1 MRTRTKIVGIA
12 TVLLA
17 GMTASAWAQ
26 GRGPMSGNPDAH
38 FAQLKLSSEQK
49 QKVQAFREAAMKQA
63 EPLRKEVQAKAAE
76 MKQLWLAD
84 KPDKTAIERKQT
96 EMEGI
101 HHKLRGI
108 WTDFHLQ
115 LHAVLTP
122 EQRAKWAEHMGG
134 GPGMG
139 MGGGRGMGRGGMHDG
154 GMGGGM
160 GGGCPCGDPDFTY
173 GGQ

>member
-1 MRTRTKIVGIA
+1 MRTRTKIVGI
-12 TVLLA
+12 TTLLLA
-17 GMTASAWAQ
+17 GMTAGAWAQ

-38 FAQLKLSSEQK
+38 FAQLKLSPEQK

-63 EPLRKEVQAKAAE
+63 EPVRKEMQAKAAE

-84 KPDKTAIERKQT
+84 KPDKNAIERKQV
-96 EMEGI
+96 EMEAIG
-101 HHKLRGI
+101 HKLRGI

-134 GPGMG
+134 GSG
-139 MGGGRGMGRGGMHDG
+139 MGGGRGMGRGGMH
-154 GMGGGM
+154 GGGM
-160 GGGCPCGDPDFTY
+160 GGGCPCGDPDSP
-173 GGQ
+173 

>member
-38 FAQLKLSSEQK
+38 FAQLKLSPEQK

-63 EPLRKEVQAKAAE
+63 EPLRKEMQAKAAE

-84 KPDKTAIERKQT
+84 KPDKNAIERKQA
-96 EMEGI
+96 EMEAIG
-101 HHKLRGI
+101 HKLRGI

-139 MGGGRGMGRGGMHDG
+139 GGRGMGRGGMHGG

-160 GGGCPCGDPDFTY
+160 GGGCPCGDPDFPY

>member
-1 MRTRTKIVGIA
+1 MTTKVKIVGIA

-17 GMTASAWAQ
+17 GMTADAWAQ
-26 GRGPMSGNPDAH
+26 GRGPMGGAY
-38 FAQLKLSSEQK
+38 FAQMKLSPEQR
-49 QKVQAFREAAMKQA
+49 QKIEAFREAAMKQA
-63 EPLRKEVQAKAAE
+63 EPLRLEMQAKAAE

-96 EMEGI
+96 EMEAIG
-101 HHKLRGI
+101 HKLRGI

-122 EQRAKWAEHMGG
+122 EQRAKWAEHMGS
-134 GPGMG
+134 GPG
-139 MGGGRGMGRGGMHDG
+139 MGGGRGMGRGGMHGG

>member
-1 MRTRTKIVGIA
+1 MRASTKIVGIA
-12 TVLLA
+12 TVLLV
-17 GMTASAWAQ
+17 GMTASARAQ
-26 GRGPMSGNPDAH
+26 GRGPMRGNPDA
-38 FAQLKLSSEQK
+38 AQLKLSPEQK
-49 QKVQAFREAAMKQA
+49 QKIEAFRVAAMKQA
-63 EPLRKEVQAKAAE
+63 EPLRKEMQAKAAE

-84 KPDKTAIERKQT
+84 KPDKNAIERKQT

-122 EQRAKWAEHMGG
+122 EQRAKWAEHLGG
-134 GPGMG
+134 GPG
-139 MGGGRGMGRGGMHDG
+139 MGGGRGMGRGGMHGG

-160 GGGCPCGDPDFTY
+160 GGGCPCGDPDFPY

>member
-1 MRTRTKIVGIA
+1 MRTRAKIVGIA
-12 TVLLA
+12 TVLVA

-38 FAQLKLSSEQK
+38 FAQLKLSPEQK
-49 QKVQAFREAAMKQA
+49 QKAGAFREAAMKQA
-63 EPLRKEVQAKAAE
+63 APLRLEMQAKAAE
-76 MKQLWLAD
+76 MKLLWLAD
-84 KPDKTAIERKQT
+84 KPDKNAIERKQS
-96 EMEGI
+96 EMEAIG
-101 HHKLRGI
+101 HKLRGI

-139 MGGGRGMGRGGMHDG
+139 GGRGMGRGGMHGG

-160 GGGCPCGDPDFTY
+160 GGGCPCGDHDFPY
-173 GGQ
+173 SGE